1 MSKYLKDIAKFLEL
15 ECEKDLE
22 ITKLLALKEAD
33 TNTLSFFHDAKYLND
48 LKETKAGAVILE
60 EKFVEHLPDGVIAL
74 VTNEPYKKMALAT
87 SLFAYTPS
95 VDTYEPK
102 LLDGAQVASSVN
114 CGKNVTIGKN
124 SKVMAGCFLGDNV
137 TIGENCIIYPN
148 VTIYHKCKVGN
159 NSIIHSGTVLGSDGF
174 GFVSKDSSNIKFY
187 QIGNVVIED
196 NVEIGANCTIDRATL
211 GSTIIKSNA
220 KLDNLIQV
228 GHNCQIGEYSIIVS
242 QVGLSGSTIVGQGVV
257 IGGQCGTA
265 GHLKIGDR
273 AMLAARTGVTKD
285 LKGGKVYGGFPA
297 TDVKL
302 WRKMQVALIR
312 LAKSSKPKA

>member
-1 MSKYLKDIAKFLEL
+1 MSKSLKEIAKFLDL
-15 ECEKDLE
+15 ECSKDLE
-22 ITKLLALKEAD
+22 INSLLALKDAD
-33 TNTLSFFHDAKYLND
+33 CNTLSFFHDAKYLND
-48 LKETKAGAVILE
+48 LKTTKAAAVILE
-60 EKFVEHLPDGVIAL
+60 EKYAKELPDGAIAL
-74 VTNEPYKKMALAT
+74 ITDEPYKKMALAT

-95 VDTYEPK
+95 VECFKATLAE
-102 LLDGAQVASSVN
+102 GAQIANSVN

-124 SKVMAGCFLGDNV
+124 SKVMAGTFLGDNV
-137 TIGENCIIYPN
+137 EIGENCIIYPN
-148 VTIYHKCKVGN
+148 VTIYHECKIGN
-159 NSIIHSGTVLGSDGF
+159 NTIIHSGTVIGSDGF
-174 GFVSKDSSNIKFY
+174 GFVSKDSSNTKFY

-211 GSTIIKSNA
+211 GSTVIKSNA
-220 KLDNLIQV
+220 KLDNLIQI
-228 GHNCQIGEYSIIVS
+228 GHNCEIGEYSIIVS

-285 LKGGKVYGGFPA
+285 LEGGKVYGGFPA

-302 WRKMQVALIR
+302 WRKMQVALLR
-312 LAKSSKPKA
+312 LAKGK